1 MHALVL
7 HTHKKRETG
16 LAFPS
21 RQPMTHTSGPLNCIL
36 QDTRIIAFT
45 LGFVVVCCAIVSL
58 RCNALSRY

>member
-36 QDTRIIAFT
+36 QDTIMAFT
-45 LGFVVVCCAIVSL
+45 LSFFAVCCAIVSL
-58 RCNALSRY
+58 RCNALSR